1 MRNTFTVLV
10 LSLGL
15 LSFAAPQAYAVPTN
29 GHPPL
34 SCKMSPHGK
43 KKCGG
48 TSNIDRG
55 GGDATGTGDDNS
67 NNNSG
72 QVNPQ
77 CYYNCTHGAGA
88 MGDRE
93 CTYSCQ
99 Q

>member
-1 MRNTFTVLV
+1 MRNAGTVLV
-10 LSLGL
+10 LTLGF
-15 LSFAAPQAYAVPTN
+15 LSFAAPHASAAPTS

-34 SCKMSPHGK
+34 SCKQYPHGK
-43 KKCGG
+43 KCGG
-48 TSNIDRG
+48 SKNNEG
-55 GGDATGTGDDNS
+55 GGDTTTTGDNNGNNS
-67 NNNSG
+67 NNSG